1 MLPGRHGLQSE
12 VLGVGEF
19 HHFQQKTTTVARN
32 SWNYEFISTDV
43 ARNLRK
49 FISGFLL
56 DLLYGLLQ
64 AWEIISYAVCDNPPT
79 NEGVEMI
86 CSEMDY
92 PWFFLAKA
100 LWFLRG
106 TWGGWFTGHVRHA
119 GLREQGGGSFK
130 GPGTGPGLQLPFV
143 LVEKHLGYSLFFFQ
157 NPYEKRILYI
167 FFLDTHTHIYIY
179 TCVILFSSI
188 FHILKKRRGPPLWL
202 QISRGIIFWVSARW
216 QQLQLL

>member
-143 LVEKHLGYSLFFFQ
+143 LVEKHLGYSLFFFS
-157 NPYEKRILYI
+157 E
-167 FFLDTHTHIYIY
+167 
-179 TCVILFSSI
+179 
-188 FHILKKRRGPPLWL
+188 PL
-202 QISRGIIFWVSARW
+202 
-216 QQLQLL
+216 